1 MSISSPMSYIQVTEN
16 SNHNNNNNKI
26 RHSKLIFGEPLL
38 SVLAKYSDVFA

>member
-1 MSISSPMSYIQVTEN
+1 MSISSPISYIQVTEN
-16 SNHNNNNNKI
+16 SDHNNKI